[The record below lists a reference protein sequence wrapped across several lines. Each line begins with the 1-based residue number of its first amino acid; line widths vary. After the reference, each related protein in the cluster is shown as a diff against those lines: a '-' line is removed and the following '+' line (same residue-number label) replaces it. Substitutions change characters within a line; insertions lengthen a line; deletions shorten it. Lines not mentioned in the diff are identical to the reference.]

1 MSDEYDDNV
10 VDLNA
15 YREQKEKEERE
26 RLEQEERDEY
36 EYLSSLVHSFMTNLG
51 DLVSSGGIDYT
62 QEYNPYSSDDFQL
75 TTYYHEAGYDEN
87 GYYEKNWEL
96 DPWDFANYETIE
108 DDDEPDV

>member
-1 MSDEYDDNV
+1 MFDEYDDNV

-51 DLVSSGGIDYT
+51 SWIVTGKQHCHHTHQTLKWHIIS
-62 QEYNPYSSDDFQL
+62 
-75 TTYYHEAGYDEN
+75 
-87 GYYEKNWEL
+87 K
-96 DPWDFANYETIE
+96 
-108 DDDEPDV
+108 

>member
-36 EYLSSLVHSFMTNLG
+36 EYLSSLVHSFMSNLG
-51 DLVSSGGIDYT
+51 DLVSSSMVDYT
-62 QEYNPYSSDDFQL
+62 QGHNPYSSDDFQL

-87 GYYEKNWEL
+87 GYYEKNWEF
-96 DPWDFANYETIE
+96 DPWDFASYENI
-108 DDDEPDV
+108 DDDDPDI